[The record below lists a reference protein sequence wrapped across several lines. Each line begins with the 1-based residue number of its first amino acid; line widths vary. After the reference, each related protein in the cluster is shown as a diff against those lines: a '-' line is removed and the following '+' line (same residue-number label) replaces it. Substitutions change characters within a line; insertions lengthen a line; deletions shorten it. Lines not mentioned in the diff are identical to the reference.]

1 MDKNIIK
8 NIFNYSFI
16 IDLFISWIVIIC
28 LLLLTDLVN
37 NTFSIAGFLLQAIIV
52 IGLLLLFII
61 ELRRPS
67 DTIFV
72 FLILYIAIGVIIVI
86 GVSIIQ
92 LLVTFAYSFNPILI
106 GLIVGGCTPL
116 WGKIAYR
123 LYRIIKDY
131 I

>member
-8 NIFNYSFI
+8 NIFNCSLM
-16 IDLFISWIVIIC
+16 IDLFISWIVIMSF
-28 LLLLTDLVN
+28 LLLTDLVN
-37 NTFSIAGFLLQAIIV
+37 NTFSIAGFIFQTIIV
-52 IGLLLLFII
+52 ISLLLLFII

-72 FLILYIAIGVIIVI
+72 FLILYIGIGAGMGI

-92 LLVTFAYSFNPILI
+92 LLVTSTYRFNPILLGI
-106 GLIVGGCTPL
+106 IIGGCTPL
-116 WGKIAYR
+116 WGTMIYK
-123 LYRIIKDY
+123 LYKLIRDY

>member
-1 MDKNIIK
+1 M
-8 NIFNYSFI
+8 
-16 IDLFISWIVIIC
+16 FISWIVIIC

-72 FLILYIAIGVIIVI
+72 FLILYIAIGVIIGI